1 LSEKTPEQEEYRG
14 GDQQAPECDG
24 VRADI
29 DKFDDQTAQAEDDA
43 ADD

>member
-1 LSEKTPEQEEYRG
+1 MYVLKKG
-14 GDQQAPECDG
+14 GGERP
-24 VRADI
+24 DI